1 MRKLRSLVALLAV
14 AALASSCAMGGR
26 KWGSCAV
33 AGGVIGAT
41 AGGITGGALANNIP
55 DDPSDGTRGGAI
67 AGGIVGGG
75 LLGALLGHVICDPME
90 EPVAQPAPAAAEAP
104 PPSGTHIGEL
114 KGANFAF
121 NSAKITP
128 EGEAKLGDT
137 VATLQKHPDIKVT
150 CNGYTDSVGSQQY
163 NLKLGQRRA
172 DSVKS
177 YLVSQGIDSSRIST
191 GSFGKENPV
200 ASNDT
205 AEGRAENRR
214 VEIVVD

>member
-55 DDPSDGTRGGAI
+55 DDPSDGVRGGAI

-90 EPVAQPAPAAAEAP
+90 EPVAQPAPAAEAP

-128 EGEAKLGDT
+128 EGEAKLSDT

-177 YLVSQGIDSSRIST
+177 YLGSQGIDSSRIST

-214 VEIVVD
+214 VEIVVE

>member
-1 MRKLRSLVALLAV
+1 MRKFESLVALLAV
-14 AALASSCAMGGR
+14 VALASGCTLGGR

-55 DDPSDGTRGGAI
+55 DDPSDGVRGGAI

-75 LLGALLGHVICDPME
+75 LLGALLGHVICDPIE
-90 EPVAQPAPAAAEAP
+90 EPVAQPAPAAAEPIPA
-104 PPSGTHIGEL
+104 GTQIGEL
-114 KGANFAF
+114 KGAHFAF
-121 NSAKITP
+121 NSAKLTP
-128 EGEAKLGDT
+128 EGEARLADT
-137 VATLQKHPDIKVT
+137 VATLKSHPDIKVV
-150 CNGYTDSVGSQQY
+150 CNGYTDSVGSQAY

-177 YLVSQGIDSSRIST
+177 YLESQGIDSSRIRT
-191 GSFGKENPV
+191 DSFGKENPV

-214 VEIVVD
+214 VEIVVE

>member
-1 MRKLRSLVALLAV
+1 MRKLESLVALLAV
-14 AALASSCAMGGR
+14 VALASGCTLGGR

-55 DDPSDGTRGGAI
+55 DDPSDGVRGGSI

-90 EPVAQPAPAAAEAP
+90 EPVAQAAPVEAP
-104 PPSGTHIGEL
+104 PPAGTHIGEL

-121 NSAKITP
+121 DSSKITP
-128 EGEAKLGDT
+128 EGEARLANT
-137 VATLQKHPDIKVT
+137 VAVLQKHPDVKVVA
-150 CNGYTDSVGSQQY
+150 NGYTDSVGSQAF
-163 NLKLGQRRA
+163 NLGLGQRRA
-172 DSVKS
+172 DAVKS
-177 YLVSQGIDSSRIST
+177 FLVSQGIDSSRIRT
-191 GSFGKENPV
+191 ESFGKENPV

-214 VEIVVD
+214 VEIVVE

>member
-1 MRKLRSLVALLAV
+1 MAMRRARTLVALLAV
-14 AALASSCAMGGR
+14 AALASSCALEGR

-41 AGGITGGALANNIP
+41 AGGITGGALMNNLG
-55 DDPSDGTRGGAI
+55 DDPSDGQRGGAI

-75 LLGALLGHVICDPME
+75 LLGALLGHVICDPVE
-90 EPVAQPAPAAAEAP
+90 EPVAKPAPVEPSP
-104 PPSGTHIGEL
+104 PPGTHIGEL

-121 NSAKITP
+121 NSAKINPGDETR
-128 EGEAKLGDT
+128 LSDT
-137 VATLQKHPDIKVT
+137 VAILQKHPDVKVV
-150 CNGYTDSVGSQQY
+150 CSGYTDSVGSQAY

-172 DSVKS
+172 DAVKD
-177 YLVSQGIDSSRIST
+177 YLVSQGIDASRIRT
-191 GSFGKENPV
+191 DSFGKEHPV

-214 VEIVVD
+214 VEIVVE